1 MNTMKKISKYIV
13 IISALIFA
21 TSCEDYLDRPAQS
34 DLPVEEIFKD
44 FAHAQ
49 GFVELMYRYVV
60 NQANSGN
67 QNDGSNFLMAEE
79 VISSNSGMLPYRFD
93 MGNFE
98 FAVSKQGSLATNTDL
113 GGIGYFDRPDV
124 IGKEPAIPAWE
135 HDQPTQRPGIW
146 DGWRAIRIANI
157 VLANMD
163 LMTGATQTEK
173 NLIKGQALFFRA
185 YFHCEIMKCWG
196 RIPYVDFVI
205 TGNDN
210 DYKLPRPATYK
221 ECAMKADADFAAAAE
236 LLPYNWDDL
245 QNDPAAK
252 FFTFKPET
260 FGNNLMRIN
269 KAIVYSFKGKNLLY
283 AASPLMKNSTSS
295 TPPDTYDY
303 DQELCEMA
311 AADFAR
317 VIQMDRDNV
326 NNLGLATKAN
336 YNRLFYTEA
345 TATGKIQW
353 PGTAKNMGGGEGEY
367 IFSSTGAALN
377 FTKAPAT
384 AYMPYTN
391 KINPV
396 RPTHRFIHRT
406 FGTANGLAC
415 DEDPTFDPQKE
426 FDNRDPRFYINHII
440 DGDTI
445 IRNGNAI
452 PLYKYAQLCVGLK
465 TNKGKD
471 TLNLSRTINAVP
483 IYETGY
489 FIKKWADITFN
500 NNTTSGM
507 PADVTADK
515 MTEFN
520 SFRMNMRLTDV
531 YLMYAEAL
539 AATTK
544 YGVNTAPSFAQISTS
559 LPTAIEVINLL
570 RARFDVP
577 TVQDAYQSIGVNI
590 LGDRHR
596 FMDVLRRERSIELAY
611 EGHRWDDIRR
621 WVLAHLPD
629 YKTKSALDFDRNVYT
644 ETPRGTFQNTN
655 FTERVIRVRVCEYPK
670 HYWIPFTNKMTQMY
684 EGFEQNP
691 GW

>member
-1 MNTMKKISKYIV
+1 MKKISKYLV

-21 TSCEDYLDRPAQS
+21 SSCEDYLDRPAQS

-49 GFVELMYRYVV
+49 GFVEVMYRYVV

-79 VISSNSGMLPYRFD
+79 VISSNSGMLPFRFD
-93 MGNFE
+93 MGNME

-113 GGIGYFDRPDV
+113 GGIGYFDRPDF
-124 IGKEPAIPAWE
+124 IGTIPAWE
-135 HDQPTQRPGIW
+135 HEQPTQRPGVW

-157 VLANMD
+157 VLANVD
-163 LMTGATQTEK
+163 LMKGATPMEK

-185 YFHCEIMKCWG
+185 YFHAEIMKSWG
-196 RIPYVDFVI
+196 RIPYIDYVI

-210 DYKLPRPATYK
+210 DFKLPRPKTYK
-221 ECAMKADADFAAAAE
+221 ECAMKADADFAAAAA
-236 LLPYNWDDL
+236 LLPNNWDEL
-245 QNDPAAK
+245 QNAPAGTLY
-252 FFTFKPET
+252 TFKPET
-260 FGNNLMRIN
+260 YGNNLMRIN
-269 KAIVYSFKGKNLLY
+269 RAIVYSFKGKNLLF
-283 AASPLMKNSTSS
+283 AASPLMKNSTSA

-303 DQELCEMA
+303 DEELCEKA
-311 AADFAR
+311 AEDFAR
-317 VIQMDRDNV
+317 VIQLDNMNI

-336 YNRLFYTEA
+336 YNRLFYTDA
-345 TATGKIQW
+345 TAAGRSQW
-353 PGTAKNMGGGEGEY
+353 PGTAKNMGGSEGEY
-367 IFSSTGAALN
+367 IFSSCGAAIN

-396 RPTHRFIHRT
+396 RPTHRFVHNT

-415 DEDPTFDPQKE
+415 SEDPTFNPSKE
-426 FDNRDPRFYINHII
+426 FENRDPRFYLNHII

-445 IRNGNAI
+445 IRADAAS
-452 PLYKYAQLCVGLK
+452 KYRFAQLYTAGV
-465 TNKGKD
+465 
-471 TLNLSRTINAVP
+471 SRQVNAVP
-483 IYETGY
+483 IFETGY
-489 FIKKWADITFN
+489 YIKKWADISYN
-500 NNTTSGM
+500 NNTTSGL

-515 MTEFN
+515 VTEFN
-520 SFRMNMRLTDV
+520 SFRLNMRLTDV

-544 YGVNTAPSFAQISTS
+544 YGVATAPSFTD
-559 LPTAIEVINLL
+559 LPGMPSSIDVINIL
-570 RARFDVP
+570 RARFGIQ

-596 FMDVLRRERSIELAY
+596 FMDVLRRERSIELCY
-611 EGHRWDDIRR
+611 EGHRYDDIRR
-621 WVLAHLPD
+621 WVLAHLLD
-629 YKTKSALDFDRNVYT
+629 YRTKSAIDFDRNVYT

-655 FTERVIRVRVCEYPK
+655 FVERVIRVRVCEYPK
-670 HYWIPFTNKMTQMY
+670 HYWLPFTNKTTQMY

>member
-1 MNTMKKISKYIV
+1 MKKISKYIV
-13 IISALIFA
+13 IFSALILA
-21 TSCEDYLDRPAQS
+21 SSCQDYLDQPQQAV
-34 DLPVEEIFKD
+34 LPVEDIFKD
-44 FAHAQ
+44 FVHAQ
-49 GFVELMYRYVV
+49 GFVEVMYRYVN

-67 QNDGSNFLMAEE
+67 QNDGSNFIMSEE

-113 GGIGYFDRPDV
+113 GGIGYFDRPDMV
-124 IGKEPAIPAWE
+124 GTIASWE
-135 HDQPTQRPGIW
+135 HDQPTLRPGIW

-163 LMTGATQTEK
+163 LMTGASQTEK

-196 RIPYVDFVI
+196 RIPYVDFVV
-205 TGNDN
+205 TGNDG

-236 LLPYNWDDL
+236 LLPNSWDDL
-245 QNDPAAK
+245 KNDPNATMY
-252 FFTFKPET
+252 TFKT
-260 FGNNLMRIN
+260 QTYGNNLMRIN
-269 KAIVYSFKGKNLLY
+269 KAIVYSFKGKNLLF

-295 TPPDTYDY
+295 TPPNTYDY

-311 AADFAR
+311 ASDFAR

-326 NNLGLATKAN
+326 NNLGLATAAN
-336 YNRLFYTEA
+336 YNRLFYTDA
-345 TATGKIQW
+345 TSIGRIQW
-353 PGTAKNMGGGEGEY
+353 PGTALNMGSGEGEY
-367 IFSSTGAALN
+367 IFSSCASALN
-377 FTKAPAT
+377 FTRAPAT

-396 RPTHRFIHRT
+396 RPTHHFIHNT

-415 DEDPTFDPQKE
+415 DEDPTFNPQKE
-426 FDNRDPRFYINHII
+426 FDNRDPRFYLDHII

-445 IRNGNAI
+445 IRNSGASTK
-452 PLYKYAQLCVGLK
+452 YKFAQLYSGGV
-465 TNKGKD
+465 
-471 TLNLSRTINAVP
+471 SRTVNAVENF
-483 IYETGY
+483 ETGY

-500 NNTTSGM
+500 NATTSGL
-507 PADVTADK
+507 PATENADK
-515 MTEFN
+515 VTEFN

-544 YGVNTAPSFAQISTS
+544 YGVSTAPNFTHLSGAPS
-559 LPTAIEVINLL
+559 AIEVINMI
-570 RARFDVP
+570 RARFGVP
-577 TVQDAYQSIGVNI
+577 TVEAAYASIGVNI
-590 LGDRHR
+590 LGNRNK

-611 EGHRWDDIRR
+611 EGQRWDDIRR

-629 YKTKSALDFDRNVYT
+629 YRIKSALDYNRNTYT
-644 ETPRGTFQNTN
+644 ESARGTFQNVGFN
-655 FTERVIRVRVCEYPK
+655 ERIIRTRVCEYPK
-670 HYWIPFTNKMTQMY
+670 HYWLPFTTKQTEIF

>member
-1 MNTMKKISKYIV
+1 MKKISKYIA
-13 IISALIFA
+13 IIIALVFA
-21 TSCEDYLDRPAQS
+21 GSCEDYLDRPNQAE
-34 DLPVEEIFKD
+34 LPVEDIFKD

-49 GFVELMYRYVV
+49 GFVEVMYRYVV

-67 QNDGSNFLMAEE
+67 QNDGSNFLLAEE
-79 VISSNSGMLPYRFD
+79 VISSNSGMLPFRFD
-93 MGNFE
+93 MGNLE
-98 FAVSKQGSLATNTDL
+98 FAVSRQGSLAVNNDL
-113 GGIGYFDRPDV
+113 GGTGYFDRPDF
-124 IGKEPAIPAWE
+124 IGSTPAWE

-157 VLANMD
+157 VLANMHM
-163 LMTGATQTEK
+163 MTGATETEK

-185 YFHCEIMKCWG
+185 YFHSEIMKYWG

-205 TGNDN
+205 TGNDG
-210 DYKLPRPATYK
+210 DYKIPRPATFK
-221 ECAMKADADFAAAAE
+221 ECAMKADADYAAAAA
-236 LLPYNWDDL
+236 LLPNNWDDL
-245 QNDPAAK
+245 QNDPDAK

-269 KAIVYSFKGKNLLY
+269 KAIVYSFKGKNLLF
-283 AASPLMKNSTSS
+283 AASPLMKNSTSGAI
-295 TPPDTYDY
+295 PDTYDY
-303 DQELCEMA
+303 DQELCELA

-326 NNLGLATKAN
+326 NNLGLATKEN

-345 TATGKIQW
+345 TSSGRVQW
-353 PGTAKNMGGGEGEY
+353 PGTANNMGGGEGEY
-367 IFSSTGAALN
+367 IFSSTAAALN

-396 RPTHRFIHRT
+396 RPTHGYIHRT

-415 DEDPTFDPQKE
+415 DEDPTFDPQKLFE
-426 FDNRDPRFYINHII
+426 NRDPRFYINHIV

-445 IRNGNAI
+445 IRSEAASAK
-452 PLYKYAQLCVGLK
+452 YKFAQLYTSGI
-465 TNKGKD
+465 
-471 TLNLSRTINAVP
+471 SRTVNAVP
-483 IYETGY
+483 IFETGY
-489 FIKKWADITFN
+489 YIKKWADITFN

-507 PADVTADK
+507 PAAETADK

-520 SFRMNMRLTDV
+520 SFRLNMRLTDV

-539 AATTK
+539 AATSK
-544 YGVNTAPSFAQISTS
+544 YGVSNAPSFTH
-559 LPTAIEVINLL
+559 LPYAPSAIEVINLL
-570 RARFDVP
+570 RSRFGVP
-577 TVQDAYQSIGVNI
+577 SVEAAYSSIGINI
-590 LGDRHR
+590 LGDRSK
-596 FMDVLRRERSIELAY
+596 FMDVLRRERSIELTY

-621 WVLAHLPD
+621 WVLAHKPE

-655 FTERVIRVRVCEYPK
+655 YTERVIRVRVCEYPK
-670 HYWIPFTNKMTQMY
+670 HYWLPFTTKMTQMF

>member
-1 MNTMKKISKYIV
+1 MKKISKYIV
-13 IISALIFA
+13 IFSALILA
-21 TSCEDYLDRPAQS
+21 SSCQDYLDQPKQAV
-34 DLPVEEIFKD
+34 LPVEDIFKD
-44 FAHAQ
+44 FVHAQ
-49 GFVELMYRYVV
+49 GFVEVMYRYVN
-60 NQANSGN
+60 NQACSGN

-113 GGIGYFDRPDV
+113 GGIGYFDRPDMV
-124 IGKEPAIPAWE
+124 GTIASWE
-135 HDQPTQRPGIW
+135 HDQPTARPGIW

-163 LMTGATQTEK
+163 LMIGATETEK

-196 RIPYVDFVI
+196 RIPYIDFVV
-205 TGNDN
+205 TGNDG

-221 ECAMKADADFAAAAE
+221 ECAMKADADFAAAAA
-236 LLPYNWDDL
+236 LLPNSWDDL
-245 QNDPAAK
+245 KTDPNATMY
-252 FFTFKPET
+252 TFKT
-260 FGNNLMRIN
+260 QTYGNNLMRIN
-269 KAIVYSFKGKNLLY
+269 KAIVYSFKGKNLLF

-311 AADFAR
+311 ASDFAR

-326 NNLGLATKAN
+326 NNLGLATAAN

-345 TATGKIQW
+345 TKIGSNQW
-353 PGTAKNMGGGEGEY
+353 PGTALNMGSGEGEY
-367 IFSSTGAALN
+367 IFSSCAAALN

-396 RPTHRFIHRT
+396 RPTHHFIHNT

-415 DEDPTFDPQKE
+415 DEDPTFNPQKE
-426 FDNRDPRFYINHII
+426 FTNRDPRFYINHII

-445 IRNGNAI
+445 IRASASAK
-452 PLYKYAQLCVGLK
+452 YKFAQLYTDGE
-465 TNKGKD
+465 
-471 TLNLSRTINAVP
+471 SRKVNAVQNF
-483 IYETGY
+483 ETGY

-500 NNTTSGM
+500 NATTSGL
-507 PADVTADK
+507 PASETADNK
-515 MTEFN
+515 PEFN

-544 YGVNTAPSFAQISTS
+544 YGVSTAPNFTHLSGAPS
-559 LPTAIEVINLL
+559 AIEVINII
-570 RARFDVP
+570 RARFGVP
-577 TVQDAYQSIGVNI
+577 TVEAAYASIGVNI
-590 LGDRHR
+590 LGDRYK

-611 EGHRWDDIRR
+611 EGQRWDDIRR

-629 YKTKSALDFDRNVYT
+629 YRIKSALDFDRNIYT
-644 ETPRGTFQNTN
+644 ESAQGTFQNTN
-655 FTERVIRVRVCEYPK
+655 FRERIIRTRVCEYPK
-670 HYWIPFTNKMTQMY
+670 HFWLPFTTKQTEIF